1 MEVITAGTEVIKC
14 CLNTDPLLRRP
25 YFKAAWQAIPGA
37 FWGRSL
43 PELMRDIQRMC
54 NAVARALSN
63 NLGIASGPQVELYVD
78 RLADD
83 SDAATIEP
91 FHIWQFRSDTT
102 GAGGRG
108 IQFWQP
114 QSNASELLAVYDKFE
129 IKADDATGIPRY
141 AYGNERVGQAA
152 ATASGLSMLME
163 SAAKGIK
170 DAIRN
175 IDFGL
180 IKPRVEY
187 QFYWN
192 VVSNEDVNFT
202 GDVTVVPK
210 ASEIL
215 TVKAANEMRRNE
227 FLNILANPNY
237 QQIVSIEGMA
247 EILRE
252 MAKSLGL
259 SANIVPSRIELKKRM
274 EENQNKMAQAQQAQA
289 QQQADKTSAGIQAT
303 QIQSQTQLQINQ
315 ANQQMKQAELQLKA
329 DNAEKDRQL
338 ELVKLNEERNKE
350 ANKGLNKL
358 QQTQIVETN
367 KSKNLD
373 KEIALSIK
381 TGDRVNN

>member
-1 MEVITAGTEVIKC
+1 MKT
-14 CLNTDPLLRRP
+14 
-25 YFKAAWQAIPGA
+25 
-37 FWGRSL
+37 
-43 PELMRDIQRMC
+43 
-54 NAVARALSN
+54 
-63 NLGIASGPQVELYVD
+63 
-78 RLADD
+78 
-83 SDAATIEP
+83 
-91 FHIWQFRSDTT
+91 
-102 GAGGRG
+102 
-108 IQFWQP
+108 
-114 QSNASELLAVYDKFE
+114 
-129 IKADDATGIPRY
+129 
-141 AYGNERVGQAA
+141 NE
-152 ATASGLSMLME
+152 
-163 SAAKGIK
+163 
-170 DAIRN
+170 N
-175 IDFGL
+175 
-180 IKPRVEY
+180 
-187 QFYWN
+187 
-192 VVSNEDVNFT
+192 VNFT

-315 ANQQMKQAELQLKA
+315 AHQQMKQAELQLKA

-338 ELVKLNEERNKE
+338 ELIKLNEERNKE